1 MSSSLDHPDGPA
13 RRRGRH
19 RRGAVAV
26 AALTA
31 WAVVLPAATGVGASE
46 AAIGPGPVPVP
57 TVAMP
62 AEIETF
68 SPWFPQVSC
77 DPTIKPGV
85 KAFSDLV
92 LKTYKRG
99 SDGGMTRSC
108 NIGAESEH
116 KEGRAWDWMLDPT
129 NYTNVVTGARVLN
142 WLLANDA
149 AVARRVGIMYI
160 IWNNRIWSTY
170 RRDEGWRA
178 YDGPDPHTSHIHFSF
193 GWAGAMAR
201 TSWWTGKVSPLEY
214 GPCIPVVGQLA
225 KPYGSAI
232 NLKPCPPPKK
242 KGSAPAKEPD
252 PDSGKVTS
260 SWFTPP
266 PAP

>member
-1 MSSSLDHPDGPA
+1 VSRSLDHPDGPA
-13 RRRGRH
+13 RGRRPGRP
-19 RRGAVAV
+19 GAIAV

-31 WAVVLPAATGVGASE
+31 WTVLVQTGLGVGSSQ
-46 AAIGPGPVPVP
+46 AAIGPSPVPVP
-57 TVAMP
+57 KVAMP
-62 AEIETF
+62 AAVEVF
-68 SPWFPQVSC
+68 SPYLGQVSC

-85 KAFSDLV
+85 QAFSDLV
-92 LKTYKRG
+92 LATWGRG
-99 SDGGMTRSC
+99 SNGGMTRSC
-108 NIGAESEH
+108 KVGGESEH

-129 NYTNVVTGARVLN
+129 NYTNVVAGARVLN

-149 AVARRVGIMYI
+149 TAARRLGIMYI

-178 YDGPDPHTSHIHFSF
+178 YDGADPHTSHIHFSF
-193 GWAGAMAR
+193 GWAGAMQR
-201 TSWWTGKVSPLEY
+201 TSWWTGKVAPLEY

-242 KGSAPAKEPD
+242 KGTAVPEPD
-252 PDSGKVTS
+252 PDTGKVTS